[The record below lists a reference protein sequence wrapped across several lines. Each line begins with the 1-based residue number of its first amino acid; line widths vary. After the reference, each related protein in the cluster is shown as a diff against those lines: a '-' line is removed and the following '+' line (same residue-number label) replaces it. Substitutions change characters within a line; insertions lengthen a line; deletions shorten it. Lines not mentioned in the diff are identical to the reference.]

1 MVVRWAGHVMCM
13 GEEKWVIGFG
23 GKPEGK
29 KPLARLTVDWRIL
42 KWIVQ
47 K

>member
-1 MVVRWAGHVMCM
+1 M
-13 GEEKWVIGFG
+13 GFR

-29 KPLARLTVDWRIL
+29 KLLARLTVDWGIL